1 MPAIP
6 ESKTTVEKR
15 AAERLNV
22 YLQFEYRYC
31 GSSGARFEGKGVTI
45 NMSRH
50 GAFLLMPAWDLS
62 EGQQVELL
70 FSMEESDESA
80 LLRAFPSRP
89 DGGLPWG
96 ERLVRTTAIVVR
108 VQPLEEFP
116 ASSLDYCGVAVI
128 FVRQSL
134 PHDWKEAAAPAA
146 LDFPLSSPVP
156 VD

>member
-1 MPAIP
+1 MPAIS
-6 ESKTTVEKR
+6 ESRAPVEKR

-31 GSSGARFEGKGVTI
+31 GSSGARFEGRGVTI
-45 NMSRH
+45 NMSKH

-70 FSMEESDESA
+70 FGVEEGDESA
-80 LLRAFPSRP
+80 LLRAFAARP
-89 DGGLPWG
+89 EGGPPWG
-96 ERLVRTTAIVVR
+96 ERLVRTTAIVAR
-108 VQPLEEFP
+108 VQPLEGFP
-116 ASSLDYCGVAVI
+116 TSSLDRCGVAVI